1 MDFLTLAKNR
11 YSCRKMSEKPVEQE
25 KIDAII
31 EAARL
36 APTAKNLQPFKIW
49 VMQSEEAVQIIHEI
63 TSCTFGAPVFFVVGA
78 KKEEAWVRPSDHA
91 NFCHV
96 DASIVATHMMLE
108 IEELGLNTT
117 WVGFFDAPA
126 LQEKCPEMKEYDLV
140 AIFPVGYGADDAAP
154 SPRHTQRKEISDM
167 VSIL

>member
-1 MDFLTLAKNR
+1 MEFKDVVKNR
-11 YSCRKMSEKPVEQE
+11 YSCKKYSERKVDRARLNE
-25 KIDAII
+25 IL
-31 EAARL
+31 EAGRL

-49 VMQSEEAVQIIHEI
+49 VMQSKEAVQTIHEI

-140 AIFPVGYGADDAAP
+140 AIFPVGYGAEDAAP
-154 SPRHTQRKEISDM
+154 SPRHTQRREISDM